1 MRKHRSGI
9 AVALCACL
17 LTTLALADQ
26 LPSDVRS
33 NHWAAGAV
41 QEILQSGVMTSQ
53 DDHQFHGEAHVT
65 HGQAVI
71 ALAKLAEKLEK
82 GGWHAL
88 PSKPVPDKVSKTL
101 GEGDWETQSV
111 TRYEMASVLSRFGD
125 YIANGMPHP
134 QPGAKDLAKSEA
146 LPTGVKI
153 PVPTSH
159 PAYKALKY
167 LTDHKMITA
176 ASPLLKADSQPVK
189 GAELSR
195 GLAEMADGLNN
206 LFTELG
212 KDENGNTPD
221 NSFQPKKSSP
231 PLPGKK

>member
-1 MRKHRSGI
+1 M
-9 AVALCACL
+9 ALCACL
-17 LTTLALADQ
+17 ATMPAPGDQ
-26 LPSDVRS
+26 LPPDVRS

-41 QEILQSGVMTSQ
+41 QEILQSGVMTLQ
-53 DDHQFHGEAHVT
+53 DDHQFHGEARVT
-65 HGQAVI
+65 RGQAVI

-82 GGWHAL
+82 GSWQTH

-101 GEGDWETQSV
+101 GQGDWEAQAV
-111 TRYEMASVLSRFGD
+111 TRFEMASVFSRFGD
-125 YIANGMPHP
+125 YFANAISRP
-134 QPGAKDLAKSEA
+134 QPGAKDLGKSEI

-153 PVPTSH
+153 PVPASH

-176 ASPLLKADSQPVK
+176 TSPLLKADSQPVK

-212 KDENGNTPD
+212 KDENGETPD
-221 NSFQPKKSSP
+221 NSFHPKKSLSQP
-231 PLPGKK
+231 SGKK